1 MARELVAITDIQAD
15 LFLHT
20 YRKTGLFAESARIA
34 GTTKHQ
40 LQAYLKGKTAEAE
53 TLAIN
58 IEEAAAQFADI
69 IEREMYR
76 RAVEGVEEDV
86 FHKGQVCGTKTVYS
100 DTILMRLAEGNI
112 EKYKKTADIQPPSI
126 TISINTFSENQ
137 PQLVVDVTPNQPYIS
152 DLE

>member
-1 MARELVAITDIQAD
+1 MTRQLVAITEIQAD
-15 LFLHT
+15 LFIQA

-40 LQAYLKGKTAEAE
+40 LQAYLKNKTAEAE
-53 TLAIN
+53 TLALN

-76 RAVEGVEEDV
+76 RAIDGVEEEV

-112 EKYKKTADIQPPSI
+112 EKYKKAQDVQAPA
-126 TISINTFSENQ
+126 ISVVINTFQ
-137 PQLVVDVTPNQPYIS
+137 PEATPTLIVDVTPTYIS